1 MSQGHQINRVN
12 DKYFYTTFLDE
23 SNFYGQFE
31 LFLSHAK
38 YFDNIDISSSAKG
51 VKYSLRKH
59 IQFWKHIGANEF
71 VINTIKH
78 GYVIPFLQTSTSMS
92 FKNNKSANV
101 HSKFVNEA
109 ISELLNIGCVIET
122 PFQPFFVNPL
132 SVTVQSSGKKS
143 LILDLSELN
152 VFIKK
157 ERIKFEHWKVA
168 LNYFTNDC
176 CQFKFDLKSEYF
188 HYGVC
193 TKQQTYLGFCWNNK
207 FYCFTVLAFGL
218 SSAPYLFT
226 KCLRPI
232 VKYWRE
238 NGVDIVLYLDDG
250 LKMGK
255 NKQEAS
261 ECSSFVKTSLLEAGF
276 LINMDKSIFEPVQCL
291 EWLGLVWDSTDFSIS
306 ISDRRIDNTITSL
319 VDILN
324 NFPNFTA
331 RKLAQVTGKVISM
344 CPVMGNITSLMTRY
358 LHWAIE
364 HRVKWDLKLILEC
377 PDCVFN
383 ELTFWLNNIKRLNR
397 KHLAGYSF
405 PHALVYSDASN
416 VAASAYSI
424 DIDSN
429 IFHQM
434 WTLQESLKSSTWREL
449 QAILLALMS
458 FKNRLRNKCVKWHT
472 DNNNCVSI
480 VQKGSA
486 KSTFARDSY

>member
-1 MSQGHQINRVN
+1 MISI
-12 DKYFYTTFLDE
+12 FILLFLDE
-23 SNFYGQFE
+23 SNLYGQFE

-38 YFDNIDISSSAKG
+38 YFDNIDISSVAKG

-78 GYVIPFLQTSTSMS
+78 GYVISFLQTPTSML

-109 ISELLNIGCVIET
+109 ISELLNIGCIIET
-122 PFQPFFVNPL
+122 PFQPFVVNPL
-132 SVTVQSSGKKS
+132 SIAVQSSGKKR
-143 LILDLSELN
+143 LILGLSKLN

-157 ERIKFEHWKVA
+157 ERIKFEDWKVA
-168 LNYFTNDC
+168 LNYFTKDYY
-176 CQFKFDLKSEYF
+176 QFKFDLKSGYF
-188 HYGVC
+188 HYDVC
-193 TKQQTYLGFCWNNK
+193 TKQQTYLGFYLNNK

-238 NGVDIVLYLDDG
+238 NAVDIVLYLDDG
-250 LKMGK
+250 LGIGK
-255 NKQEAS
+255 HKQEAS
-261 ECSSFVKTSLLEAGF
+261 ECSSFVKTSLLKAWF

-291 EWLGLVWDSTDFSIS
+291 KWLGLVWDSSDFSIS
-306 ISDRRIDNTITSL
+306 ISDRRITSL

-344 CPVMGNITSLMTRY
+344 CPVMGNITRLMTRY
-358 LHWAIE
+358 LHWAIDN
-364 HRVKWDLKLILEC
+364 RVKWDLKLILEC
-377 PDCVFN
+377 PDCIFN
-383 ELTFWLNNIKRLNR
+383 ELTFWLNNIKRMNR

-405 PHALVYSDASN
+405 PHVLVYSDASN
-416 VAASAYSI
+416 VAAGAYSI

-434 WTLQESLKSSTWREL
+434 WT
-449 QAILLALMS
+449 
-458 FKNRLRNKCVKWHT
+458 
-472 DNNNCVSI
+472 
-480 VQKGSA
+480 
-486 KSTFARDSY
+486 

>member
-1 MSQGHQINRVN
+1 MISIFILR
-12 DKYFYTTFLDE
+12 FLDE
-23 SNFYGQFE
+23 SNLYGQFE

-38 YFDNIDISSSAKG
+38 YFDNIDISSVVKV

-71 VINTIKH
+71 VINTIKQYT
-78 GYVIPFLQTSTSMS
+78 GYVIPFLQTPTSMS

-101 HSKFVNEA
+101 HSNFENEA
-109 ISELLNIGCVIET
+109 ISELLNIGCVIES
-122 PFQPFFVNPL
+122 PFQPFVVNPL
-132 SVTVQSSGKKS
+132 M
-143 LILDLSELN
+143 
-152 VFIKK
+152 
-157 ERIKFEHWKVA
+157 
-168 LNYFTNDC
+168 
-176 CQFKFDLKSEYF
+176 
-188 HYGVC
+188 
-193 TKQQTYLGFCWNNK
+193 
-207 FYCFTVLAFGL
+207 LAFGL
-218 SSAPYLFT
+218 SSASYLFT

-232 VKYWRE
+232 VRYWRE
-238 NGVDIVLYLDDG
+238 NGVGIVLYLDDG
-250 LKMGK
+250 LGMGK

-291 EWLGLVWDSTDFSIS
+291 EWLGLVWDSSDFSIS
-306 ISDRRIDNTITSL
+306 ISDRRIDNTLTSL
-319 VDILN
+319 VDISN

-364 HRVKWDLKLILEC
+364 NRLKWDLKLILEY

-383 ELTFWLNNIKRLNR
+383 ELTFWLNNIKRLNI

-405 PHALVYSDASN
+405 PHVHVYFDASN
-416 VAASAYSI
+416 KAAGAYSI

-449 QAILLALMS
+449 QAILLALM
-458 FKNRLRNKCVKWHT
+458 
-472 DNNNCVSI
+472 
-480 VQKGSA
+480 
-486 KSTFARDSY
+486 